1 MEAIRHKTHTQ
12 KRRKIM
18 SSKNPFELRFDT
30 LAMAKELLDRTYEMQ
45 MTQMFEAIE
54 QAKKQSK
61 DVTEVF
67 EQYTPKMYQ
76 PSEIMEKA
84 EELYKFVT
92 KKD

>member
-1 MEAIRHKTHTQ
+1 
-12 KRRKIM
+12 M